1 MSYCNKIP
9 NNATSATSSSLPN
22 TIVMRDSD
30 SATRIASIIL
40 KGANFVKSLVS
51 PALLTKGFL
60 YFSNNNNHHYALLRN
75 TESSDSPLNLS
86 LEFGQNNANGNFMI
100 KTEQHTNIMVR
111 NNRVGVNT
119 DTPQATLDV
128 GGTVRIGDLCNSG
141 PVFSNLEGGLINIRP
156 FHITQVIAPS
166 ALFTNSIIVVEIA
179 GDIEL
184 PTNKYDGY
192 SARIINK
199 SLNSIAITSR
209 DPMFA
214 DIYLPPTG
222 AHSFVL
228 DVNRCIHL
236 TYIITGDHDASWY
249 F

>member
-60 YFSNNNNHHYALLRN
+60 YFSNKDAHNYALLRN

-100 KTEQHTNIMVR
+100 KTEQRTNIMVR
-111 NNRVGVNT
+111 NNRVGINT
-119 DTPQATLDV
+119 DAPHATLDV
-128 GGTVRIGDLCNSG
+128 EGTVRISDLCNSG
-141 PVFSNLEGGLINIRP
+141 PVFSNFDGGLINARP
-156 FHITQVIAPS
+156 FHITQVITPS
-166 ALFTNSIIVVEIA
+166 AFTNSVLVLETECDIV
-179 GDIEL
+179 L

-192 SARIINK
+192 NVRIINK
-199 SLNSIAITSR
+199 SLNSITISSG

-214 DIYLPPTG
+214 DIYLPPVG
-222 AHSFVL
+222 GYSFVL
-228 DVNRCIHL
+228 DVNRCINL
-236 TYIITGDHDASWY
+236 TYIVTGSASWY